1 MQTRLLYFLVNPKAL
16 ATGITLPVEMF
27 HAVNA
32 LYKVKNKQDALIVK
46 LVSLDGQAVEVT
58 GGLKLHCDL
67 SLAQTK
73 QADGIFIP
81 PMWSN
86 PSAVLNKSQLM
97 QDWIK
102 NQVTGGAQVVA
113 TGTGVSLLAQTGLLD
128 DHVATTHWYYFDAFE
143 KRFPKVRLQKKQ
155 FITHSNNLY
164 CTGSINAQTDL
175 ILYLIN
181 LYLGKD
187 ALALV
192 EKHFSHEINRTYSAP
207 FEESSMHHDEVII
220 EVQLWL
226 MQNWNQN
233 ISLEKMAKYAKMS
246 VRNFSRRFKQA
257 TSFSAQQYLVKIKLE
272 KAQELLKQ
280 SNLSTAQIGD
290 KVGFE
295 DPAYFSR
302 IFKKHFDCSPGE
314 YRKLVRSKTFSIKN

>member
-1 MQTRLLYFLVNPKAL
+1 MQTRLLYFLVYPKAL
-16 ATGITLPVEMF
+16 STGISLPVEMF

-32 LYKVKNKQDALIVK
+32 LSKVKNKKDAISVK
-46 LVSLDGQAVEVT
+46 LVSLDGKAVEVT
-58 GGLKLHCDL
+58 GGIKLHCDV
-67 SLAQTK
+67 SLAETK

-86 PSAVLNKSQLM
+86 PNSVLNKSDQV
-97 QDWIK
+97 QSWIK
-102 NQVTGGAQVVA
+102 EQVMGGAQVVA
-113 TGTGVSLLAQTGLLD
+113 TGTGVGLLAQTGLLD
-128 DHVATTHWYYFDAFE
+128 DKVATTHWYYFDAFQ

-155 FITHSNNLY
+155 FITHSDNLY

-175 ILYLIN
+175 VLYLIN
-181 LYLGKD
+181 QYLGKE

-192 EKHFSHEINRTYSAP
+192 ERHFSHEINRTYSAP
-207 FEESSMHHDEVII
+207 FEASSIHHDEVII

-226 MQNWNQN
+226 MQNWNQI
-233 ISLEKMAKYAKMS
+233 ISLSQMAQYAKMS

-257 TSFSAQQYLVKIKLE
+257 TSLTAQQYLVKIKLE

-280 SNLSTAQIGD
+280 SNLSTSQIAD
-290 KVGFE
+290 KTGFD

-302 IFKKHFDCSPGE
+302 VFKKHFDCSPGE
-314 YRKLVRSKTFSIKN
+314 YRKLVRAKTFST

>member
-1 MQTRLLYFLVNPKAL
+1 MQARVLYFLVYPKAL
-16 ATGITLPVEMF
+16 ATGICLPVEMF
-27 HAVNA
+27 HAVNT
-32 LYKVKNKQDALIVK
+32 LSKVKSKQDAIQVK
-46 LVSLDGQAVEVT
+46 LVSVDGNAVEVT

-67 SLAQTK
+67 SLDETK

-86 PSAVLNKSQLM
+86 PNSVLNNSHKM
-97 QDWIK
+97 QTWIK
-102 NQVTGGAQVVA
+102 NQVDGGAQVVA

-128 DHVATTHWYYFDAFE
+128 GKVATTHWYYFDAFQ

-155 FITHSNNLY
+155 FITHTDSLY

-175 ILYLIN
+175 VLYLIN
-181 LYLGKD
+181 QYVGKE

-207 FEESSMHHDEVII
+207 FEETTIHHDEVII
-220 EVQLWL
+220 EVQQWL
-226 MQNWNQN
+226 NQNWKEHIN
-233 ISLEKMAKYAKMS
+233 LETMAKFSKMS

-257 TSFSAQQYLVKIKLE
+257 TSLSAQQYLIKLKLD

-280 SNLSTAQIGD
+280 TNLSTAQIAD
-290 KVGFE
+290 QTGFD

-302 IFKKHFDCSPGE
+302 LFKKQFDCSPVE
-314 YRKLVRSKTFSIKN
+314 YRKLVRAKSFRL